1 MVYFLTPIMENH
13 YRVFSEIV
21 TKIGKDQIEIYPRK
35 GPVDLLKYS
44 FYGKDI
50 QSIVKAAIEAIRQE
64 NKYFNSVDY
73 RKTLKKQETD
83 YG

>member
-1 MVYFLTPIMENH
+1 L
-13 YRVFSEIV
+13 
-21 TKIGKDQIEIYPRK
+21 KIYPRK

-44 FYGKDI
+44 LYGKDM

-73 RKTLKKQETD
+73 RKTLKKQETV